1 MEEKKFDPYQFIG
14 FILIALI
21 LTWMLYR
28 NGPTEEQKSESKTI
42 TEQDI
47 TSPSSPEESET
58 SAAFIQQQKV
68 ESFGDLG
75 TLFKSNSVENV
86 SISTE
91 NISYEVQS
99 KGAQIVVLQ
108 LDKFENFADNP
119 LRLISESN
127 SDFNVKLSTLD
138 GRVLNTRDIFFTP
151 TLIDQTDSYKLL
163 MTASISTRQSIVFEY
178 VFPKQGYLYTVNLK
192 TEGMQ
197 TLLNSSILP
206 NFSWKTD
213 AFRNSRSIDYE
224 NRYTEYTFGYEEDRV
239 DYLSLNGEDKE
250 SREGIRWISYRQ
262 HFFSSILI
270 PSTPIASAE
279 LTSID
284 LASEENLEEKFTK
297 TFKTSYSLG
306 LTNGNLNTQLTFY
319 NGPTDYDSLKAL
331 DGDLETSIP
340 MGWGIFGW
348 INRVIFLPLFGFL
361 SSFLSFGIAII
372 VMTVIVRLAMSPV
385 TYKSYVSQIKMK
397 VLRPDIEIINNKY
410 KDDAV
415 KRQQETM
422 SLYSRA
428 GANPMSG
435 CVPALLQLP
444 IFYALFS
451 FFPVA
456 FVLRDKSFLWADDLS
471 SYDSVYDLGFSIPF
485 YGDHISLFP
494 ILASIAIFFYTQMTT
509 GQQAMPQQPGMPNMK
524 IIMYLMPLMMLFFFN
539 NYASGLSLYYFVSN
553 LLTIILMLVIKNYIV
568 NDQKILSKIEENK
581 KKPKKAGGFSSRLQK
596 AMEQAEELL
605 LTGHSCLRPVYKIK
619 DIFDD
624 KPLDLSDIKEIE
636 NQANR
641 IRSLK
646 IHG

>member
-1 MEEKKFDPYQFIG
+1 MEEKKFDPLQFIG

-108 LDKFENFADNP
+108 LDKFENFADNS

-127 SDFNVKLSTLD
+127 TDFNVKLSTLD

-151 TLIDQTDSYKLL
+151 TLTDQADSYKLL

-192 TEGMQ
+192 TDGMQ
-197 TLLNSSILP
+197 TLLNSSTP
-206 NFSWKTD
+206 PDFSWKTD

-224 NRYTEYTFGYEEDRV
+224 NRYTEFTFGYEEDRV

-250 SREGIRWISYRQ
+250 SRDGIRWISYRQ

-596 AMEQAEELL
+596 AMEQAEKQKKA
-605 LTGHSCLRPVYKIK
+605 GRK
-619 DIFDD
+619 
-624 KPLDLSDIKEIE
+624 
-636 NQANR
+636 
-641 IRSLK
+641 
-646 IHG
+646 

>member
-99 KGAQIVVLQ
+99 KGTQIVVLQ

-596 AMEQAEELL
+596 AMEQAEKQKKA
-605 LTGHSCLRPVYKIK
+605 GRK
-619 DIFDD
+619 
-624 KPLDLSDIKEIE
+624 
-636 NQANR
+636 
-641 IRSLK
+641 
-646 IHG
+646 

>member
-1 MEEKKFDPYQFIG
+1 MEEKKFDPLQFIG

-28 NGPTEEQKSESKTI
+28 NGPVEEQKSESNTT
-42 TEQDI
+42 TEQGV
-47 TSPSSPEESET
+47 TPPSSLEESEN

-75 TLFKSNSVENV
+75 TLFKPNSVENI

-151 TLIDQTDSYKLL
+151 TLTDQADSFKLL
-163 MTASISTRQSIVFEY
+163 MTASISTRQSIMFEY
-178 VFPKQGYLYTVNLK
+178 VFPKQGYLYTVNLI

-197 TLLNSSILP
+197 TLLNSSTPP

-224 NRYTEYTFGYEEDRV
+224 NRYTEFTFGYEEDRV

-250 SREGIRWISYRQ
+250 LRDGIRWISYRQ

-331 DGDLETSIP
+331 DSDLETSIP

-471 SYDSVYDLGFSIPF
+471 SYDSVYDLDFSIPF

-596 AMEQAEELL
+596 AMEQAEKQKKA
-605 LTGHSCLRPVYKIK
+605 GRK
-619 DIFDD
+619 
-624 KPLDLSDIKEIE
+624 
-636 NQANR
+636 
-641 IRSLK
+641 
-646 IHG
+646 

>member
-1 MEEKKFDPYQFIG
+1 MEEKKFDPNQFIG

-75 TLFKSNSVENV
+75 TLFKSNSLENI

-151 TLIDQTDSYKLL
+151 TLTDQADSYKLL

-596 AMEQAEELL
+596 AMEQAEKQKKA
-605 LTGHSCLRPVYKIK
+605 GRK
-619 DIFDD
+619 
-624 KPLDLSDIKEIE
+624 
-636 NQANR
+636 
-641 IRSLK
+641 
-646 IHG
+646 

>member
-151 TLIDQTDSYKLL
+151 TLIDQADSYKLL
-163 MTASISTRQSIVFEY
+163 MTASFSNRQSIVFEY

-471 SYDSVYDLGFSIPF
+471 SYDSVYDLGFGIPF

-596 AMEQAEELL
+596 AMEQAEKQKKA
-605 LTGHSCLRPVYKIK
+605 GRK
-619 DIFDD
+619 
-624 KPLDLSDIKEIE
+624 
-636 NQANR
+636 
-641 IRSLK
+641 
-646 IHG
+646 

>member
-151 TLIDQTDSYKLL
+151 TLIDQADSYKLL

-250 SREGIRWISYRQ
+250 SRDGIRWISYRQ

-596 AMEQAEELL
+596 AMEQAEKQKKA
-605 LTGHSCLRPVYKIK
+605 GRK
-619 DIFDD
+619 
-624 KPLDLSDIKEIE
+624 
-636 NQANR
+636 
-641 IRSLK
+641 
-646 IHG
+646 

>member
-108 LDKFENFADNP
+108 LDNFENFADNP

-127 SDFNVKLSTLD
+127 TDFNVKLSTLD

-151 TLIDQTDSYKLL
+151 TLTDQADSYKLL

-250 SREGIRWISYRQ
+250 SRDGIRWISYRQ

-306 LTNGNLNTQLTFY
+306 LTDGNLNTQLTFY

-596 AMEQAEELL
+596 AMEQAEKQKKA
-605 LTGHSCLRPVYKIK
+605 GRK
-619 DIFDD
+619 
-624 KPLDLSDIKEIE
+624 
-636 NQANR
+636 
-641 IRSLK
+641 
-646 IHG
+646 

>member
-1 MEEKKFDPYQFIG
+1 MEEKKFDPLQFIG

-28 NGPTEEQKSESKTI
+28 NGPVEEQKSESNTT
-42 TEQDI
+42 TEQGV
-47 TSPSSPEESET
+47 TPPSSLEESEN

-75 TLFKSNSVENV
+75 TLFKPNSVENI

-151 TLIDQTDSYKLL
+151 TLTDQADSFKLL
-163 MTASISTRQSIVFEY
+163 MTASISTRQSIMFEY
-178 VFPKQGYLYTVNLK
+178 VFPKQGYLYTVNLI

-197 TLLNSSILP
+197 TLLNSSTPP

-224 NRYTEYTFGYEEDRV
+224 NRYTEFTFGYEEDRV

-250 SREGIRWISYRQ
+250 LRDGIRWISYRQ

-319 NGPTDYDSLKAL
+319 NGPTDYDSLKEL
-331 DGDLETSIP
+331 DSDLETSIP

-348 INRVIFLPLFGFL
+348 INRLIFLPLFGFL

-471 SYDSVYDLGFSIPF
+471 SYDSVYDLDFSIPF

-596 AMEQAEELL
+596 AMEQAEKQKKA
-605 LTGHSCLRPVYKIK
+605 GRK
-619 DIFDD
+619 
-624 KPLDLSDIKEIE
+624 
-636 NQANR
+636 
-641 IRSLK
+641 
-646 IHG
+646 

>member
-75 TLFKSNSVENV
+75 TLFKSNSVENI

-108 LDKFENFADNP
+108 LDKFENFADNS

-127 SDFNVKLSTLD
+127 TDFNVKLSTLD

-151 TLIDQTDSYKLL
+151 TLTDQADSYKLL

-596 AMEQAEELL
+596 AMEQAEKQKKA
-605 LTGHSCLRPVYKIK
+605 GRK
-619 DIFDD
+619 
-624 KPLDLSDIKEIE
+624 
-636 NQANR
+636 
-641 IRSLK
+641 
-646 IHG
+646 

>member
-1 MEEKKFDPYQFIG
+1 MEEKKFVPYQFIG

-163 MTASISTRQSIVFEY
+163 MTANISTRQSIVFEY

-224 NRYTEYTFGYEEDRV
+224 NRYTEFTFGYEEDRV

-250 SREGIRWISYRQ
+250 SRDGIRWISYRQ

-471 SYDSVYDLGFSIPF
+471 SYDSVYDLGFS
-485 YGDHISLFP
+485 
-494 ILASIAIFFYTQMTT
+494 
-509 GQQAMPQQPGMPNMK
+509 
-524 IIMYLMPLMMLFFFN
+524 
-539 NYASGLSLYYFVSN
+539 LSL
-553 LLTIILMLVIKNYIV
+553 
-568 NDQKILSKIEENK
+568 
-581 KKPKKAGGFSSRLQK
+581 
-596 AMEQAEELL
+596 
-605 LTGHSCLRPVYKIK
+605 
-619 DIFDD
+619 
-624 KPLDLSDIKEIE
+624 
-636 NQANR
+636 
-641 IRSLK
+641 
-646 IHG
+646 IHI

>member
-1 MEEKKFDPYQFIG
+1 MEEKKFDPLQFIG

-108 LDKFENFADNP
+108 LDKFENFADNS

-127 SDFNVKLSTLD
+127 TDFNVKLSTLD

-192 TEGMQ
+192 TDGMQ
-197 TLLNSSILP
+197 TLLNSSTP
-206 NFSWKTD
+206 PDFSWKTD

-224 NRYTEYTFGYEEDRV
+224 NRYTEFTFGYEEDRV

-250 SREGIRWISYRQ
+250 SRDGIRWISYRQ

-306 LTNGNLNTQLTFY
+306 LTDGNLNTQLTFY

-596 AMEQAEELL
+596 AMEQAEKQKKA
-605 LTGHSCLRPVYKIK
+605 GRK
-619 DIFDD
+619 
-624 KPLDLSDIKEIE
+624 
-636 NQANR
+636 
-641 IRSLK
+641 
-646 IHG
+646 